1 MKKRSEEPGTD
12 LTAAN
17 ADDHLGAKD
26 WLFTEIAVHGHS
38 MGISEKY
45 RRDELLPLLAQR
57 LARLPLRAKK
67 VLAMYY
73 YENLPVPG
81 IATYL
86 DLPAWRI
93 TEILTQTVCLLRN
106 DLPNSDR

>member
-45 RRDELLPLLAQR
+45 RRDELLPL
-57 LARLPLRAKK
+57 
-67 VLAMYY
+67 MYP
-73 YENLPVPG
+73 EGRGTN
-81 IATYL
+81 
-86 DLPAWRI
+86 
-93 TEILTQTVCLLRN
+93 
-106 DLPNSDR
+106 